1 MWSKCNNLKP
11 CRSWNSNFHQNKNHP
26 KKVANHLMVYN
37 INQHHPKVN
46 TVQANMDI
54 ETTRGYCSHMSILSC
69 MCKQM
74 CIVLTYNNYTQTPA
88 YGATIG
94 GGGYRAG
101 HRLHHMPALHQ
112 SYIYTASTIS
122 WGGCEVGS
130 VVYINTFILLSQLP
144 YLTTCS
150 VSPSPRMIEHWPVFF
165 VCFLISLL
173 LVLKPFTAPVANIPN
188 PLVHLYWLYYDYH
201 LGCPARH
208 CGVLAASEYVF
219 YWWKNPL
226 FRKATEVLRSNLVKR
241 FE

>member
-1 MWSKCNNLKP
+1 
-11 CRSWNSNFHQNKNHP
+11 
-26 KKVANHLMVYN
+26 MVYN

-112 SYIYTASTIS
+112 SLTMHIYGLGHIMRWLWSRQCGLHQHFYTSLPAPISHDMQCLSLSKDDWTLTSLLCLFPDFIVVGFKTIYSASSQHTQSTCTLVLAILWLS
-122 WGGCEVGS
+122 SRVSSAPLWGSG
-130 VVYINTFILLSQLP
+130 
-144 YLTTCS
+144 
-150 VSPSPRMIEHWPVFF
+150 RKR
-165 VCFLISLL
+165 VCLL
-173 LVLKPFTAPVANIPN
+173 LVEKPSV
-188 PLVHLYWLYYDYH
+188 
-201 LGCPARH
+201 
-208 CGVLAASEYVF
+208 
-219 YWWKNPL
+219 
-226 FRKATEVLRSNLVKR
+226 
-241 FE
+241 